1 MGLFICFEGG
11 EGSGKSTQ
19 IRSLKRRLNQLNIPN
34 VATRE
39 PGGTHF
45 GNRLRKILMFS
56 KDTLTPETELL
67 LFNAS
72 RSHLIDTVI
81 QPALEEGKVV
91 LCDRFS
97 ASTLAYQG
105 YARGVALE
113 TVKSANMIA
122 TRGIQP
128 DLNIF
133 LDILPEKGFQRLP
146 PGRDRF
152 ESEDLHEF
160 HERVRAGYLDLID
173 RATDD
178 WFVIDATQTPR
189 KIAEIVWYKVRSMLD
204 LV

>member
-39 PGGTHF
+39 PGGTDF

-133 LDILPEKGFQRLP
+133 LDILPEKGF
-146 PGRDRF
+146 
-152 ESEDLHEF
+152 
-160 HERVRAGYLDLID
+160 
-173 RATDD
+173 
-178 WFVIDATQTPR
+178 
-189 KIAEIVWYKVRSMLD
+189 
-204 LV
+204 